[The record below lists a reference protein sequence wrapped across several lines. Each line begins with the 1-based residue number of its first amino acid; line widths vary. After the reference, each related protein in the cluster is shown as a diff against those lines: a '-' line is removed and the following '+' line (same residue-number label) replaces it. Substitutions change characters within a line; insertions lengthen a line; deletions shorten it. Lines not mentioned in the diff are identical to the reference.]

1 LDKGTPAGRMQ
12 RALTASQIF
21 HQELKKQAKKVEF
34 LAVHEKKQGSSGLK
48 VRQQILEIHTS
59 IECCIMTP

>member
-1 LDKGTPAGRMQ
+1 MQ

-34 LAVHEKKQGSSGLK
+34 LAVHEKKQGSSGIK

>member
-1 LDKGTPAGRMQ
+1 MQ

-34 LAVHEKKQGSSGLK
+34 LAVHEKKQGRAAAAFRK
-48 VRQQILEIHTS
+48 KK
-59 IECCIMTP
+59 ECCIMTSNIRKH